1 MKVAILFRGQ
11 LRYSDIFNLTFKSNI
26 LDKIPNADFQFFAHF
41 WNETSEISSSEHKSL
56 SNNDFNIFSDIF
68 SPIELMREDQKTVE
82 EIRRFFEFNN
92 DKVYDHGGIPN
103 GHGTSRISQFYSF
116 YKSFSLLEEYEKNN
130 GSFDL
135 YINTRTDILFQNSL
149 DFNTI
154 DDNSLFV
161 VNQKN
166 NPGNYNWVNDLF
178 FITKKRENMES
189 LSKISMYLD
198 QIPVIGTLKQF
209 EGKPIMGVEEI
220 LSSYFNM
227 KKINIANLNIEIGLS
242 RNYEKKF

>member
-26 LDKIPNADFQFFAHF
+26 LDKIPNADFHFFAHF
-41 WNETSEISSSEHKSL
+41 WNETSEISSSEHKPL

-68 SPIELMREDQKTVE
+68 SPIELITENQKTVE
-82 EIRRFFEFNN
+82 EIRHFFEFTN
-92 DKVYDHGGIPN
+92 DKVYDHDGIPN

-130 GSFDL
+130 GVFDL
-135 YINTRTDILFQNSL
+135 YINTRTDIFFRNSL
-149 DFNTI
+149 DFNMI
-154 DDNSLFV
+154 DNDSLFV
-161 VNQKN
+161 IKQIN
-166 NPGNYNWVNDLF
+166 NSGSWVNDLF

-198 QIPVIGTLKQF
+198 QIPIGSLRQF
-209 EGKPIMGVEEI
+209 EGRPIMITEEI
-220 LSSYFNM
+220 LASYFNM
-227 KKINIANLNIEIGLS
+227 KKINIANLNVGVDLS
-242 RNYEKKF
+242 RHYEKKF